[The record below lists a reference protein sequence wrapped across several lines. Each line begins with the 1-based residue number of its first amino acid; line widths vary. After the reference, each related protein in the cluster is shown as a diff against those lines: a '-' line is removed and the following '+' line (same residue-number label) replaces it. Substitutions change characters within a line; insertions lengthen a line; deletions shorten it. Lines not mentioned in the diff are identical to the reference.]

1 MTNVHHHPTY
11 KRHRYP
17 QEVIAHAVWL
27 YYGFCLS
34 YRDVEDLFAERGIVV
49 SYETIRKWCRKFGH
63 ACARR
68 LRQRRAQPGD
78 VWHVDELFIKIRGK
92 THYLYRA
99 VDQHGAILEIQVQKR
114 RNKAA
119 AIRFFRTLLRR
130 CQYTPRILIT
140 DKLRSYP
147 AAQRVVFNAVE
158 HQTNKRLNNRVENS
172 HRHTRRRERFLYRFR
187 TPQSAQ
193 RFLSVHDL
201 VQDHFRPKRHLL
213 TATIYR
219 DERRRRFEQW
229 YDVTALAA

>member
-1 MTNVHHHPTY
+1 
-11 KRHRYP
+11 
-17 QEVIAHAVWL
+17 VIAHAVWI

-99 VDQHGAILEIQVQKR
+99 VDQHGAILDIQVQKR

-130 CQYTPRILIT
+130 CQYAPRILIT

-147 AAQRVVFNAVE
+147 AAPRVILCTVE
-158 HQTNKRLNNRVENS
+158 HRTNKRLNNRVENS
-172 HRHTRRRERFLYRFR
+172 HRHTRRRERSLYCFR
-187 TPQSAQ
+187 T
-193 RFLSVHDL
+193 R
-201 VQDHFRPKRHLL
+201 K
-213 TATIYR
+213 
-219 DERRRRFEQW
+219 
-229 YDVTALAA
+229 